1 MNIQIRSVA
10 DKGVAKQE
18 RLVLR
23 VLVDSDL
30 GDYVMLQTGFNEK
43 TKHVTAHVYHAFWF
57 PDKIVAAGD
66 LVVLY
71 TKDGNNSEKQIEGG
85 KITHFF
91 YWGLTGAIWASQS
104 KASVLLHAPA
114 WESKKPGEF

>member
-1 MNIQIRSVA
+1 MNLQISSIA
-10 DKGVAKQE
+10 DKGVAEKE

-43 TKHVTAHVYHAFWF
+43 TGDVTVHVYHAFWF
-57 PDKIVAAGD
+57 PFKKLAAGD
-66 LVVLY
+66 LVALY
-71 TKDGNNSEKQIEGG
+71 TKDGNNSEKQIAGG
-85 KITHFF
+85 KIAHFF

-104 KASVLLHAPA
+104 KAPVLLHAPE
-114 WESKKPGEF
+114 WVCKKPGEF